1 MSAREVPTARRP
13 RRPLF
18 QKYFIGL
25 FVAVVVPLLA
35 NGASEAWFGYRDQK
49 VMLSQRLRAEAGSAA
64 GKIEGFLDD
73 ITDQLQWTVQLPWR
87 EGSDERHRFDVLRL
101 MRQLPAVVEV
111 MLVDGNGVERL
122 HVSRVNPDNVNSGID
137 RTNDPAVDGARSHR
151 IWYGPVSLYS
161 GSEPHMTVAVSGAR
175 ANYGVTVA
183 VINLKLIWDVI
194 SAIHVGKSGDAFVL
208 DSAGRLV
215 AHPDISLVLRGENDP
230 AAARLKELQQATIA
244 SGSETI
250 EGRDAERRAVIAA
263 MAPIPGPDWTAFVEE
278 SASEAFTPLRAA
290 LWRTTLLLL
299 AGAAFAAAL
308 GYLLA
313 RRMTG
318 PIRLLGQGAA
328 AIGAGH
334 FDHKIDIAT
343 GDELEVL
350 ATRFNEMAGEL
361 ALSQE
366 RSERI
371 VRLKRFLA
379 PQVAELVEASDQEAL
394 LDSHRAEIVA
404 VFCDLRGFTSFS
416 HTARPDEMMGLVQEY
431 YEALGEIITRYE
443 ATLTCFMGD
452 GLMLLLN
459 APVPC
464 PEPAM
469 RGIRMAMEMQA
480 AIQSVMSGW
489 RARGHTIGF
498 GMGLAKGPAIV
509 GRIGYEG
516 RSDYTAIGNV
526 VNLASRIC
534 GAAEDGQILMDAAV
548 AAEIGDELPLVPLGS
563 RMLRGLTEA
572 VSVFS
577 VGPPDP
583 SCAEPSSVKVLADR
597 RDPQQS

>member
-1 MSAREVPTARRP
+1 MSAQDGPAARRP

-18 QKYFIGL
+18 QKYFIVL
-25 FVAVVVPLLA
+25 FAAVVVPLLA
-35 NGASEAWFGYRDQK
+35 NGAGEAWFGYRDQK

-87 EGSDERHRFDVLRL
+87 EGNDERHRFDVLRL

-111 MLVDGNGVERL
+111 MLVDGNGIERL
-122 HVSRVNPDNVNSGID
+122 HVSRVAPDDVNSGID

-151 IWYGPVSLYS
+151 IWYGPMTLYAD
-161 GSEPHMTVAVSGAR
+161 SEPHMTIAVAGAR

-183 VINLKLIWDVI
+183 VVNLKLIWDVI
-194 SAIHVGKSGDAFVL
+194 SSIHVGQLGDAFVL
-208 DSAGRLV
+208 DRAGRLI

-244 SGSETI
+244 GGGETI
-250 EGRDAERRAVIAA
+250 EGRDAESRAVIAA
-263 MAPIPGPDWTAFVEE
+263 MAPIPGPDWMAFVEE
-278 SASEAFTPLRAA
+278 PASEALTPLRAA
-290 LWRTTLLLL
+290 LWRTAMLLL

-371 VRLKRFLA
+371 ARLKRFLA

-416 HTARPDEMMGLVQEY
+416 HAARPEEMMGLVQEY

-464 PEPAM
+464 PEPAV
-469 RGIRMAMEMQA
+469 RGVRMATEMQA
-480 AIQSVMSGW
+480 AIQSLMSGW
-489 RARGHTIGF
+489 RARGHALGF

-534 GAAEDGQILMDAAV
+534 GAAEDGQILVDAVMAT
-548 AAEIGDELPLVPLGS
+548 EIGDELPLVQLGS

-577 VGPPDP
+577 VRPIDPDLTKLPP
-583 SCAEPSSVKVLADR
+583 VKVLAVQR
-597 RDPQQS
+597 NARQS